1 MFDAC
6 YISGFILASSSFR
19 RSLMDKLPL
28 VDLLKVH
35 PWLRT
40 KEPTDDVDMV
50 THKVTQ
56 KAPRCQIS

>member
-1 MFDAC
+1 
-6 YISGFILASSSFR
+6 
-19 RSLMDKLPL
+19 MDKLPL